1 MHLWFQALSRLRIP
15 QFSSLDDVFPSRLII
30 WRTENFSAARIIPVP
45 NDLAYQKIRHSNDP
59 KKSPRGVHVIYLHL
73 LLHLNNPSNNI
84 FDVILRLNVASTH
97 CCFWIST
104 YYIPH
109 IQRILM
115 WVNSRIQCKVITA
128 AFQFHV
134 LSQGFLRFL
143 WPMHLLPKIRNRY
156 LYSILQKTMLRMPM
170 PIETSSPQTSDKAKP
185 L

>member
-97 CCFWIST
+97 CCF
-104 YYIPH
+104 
-109 IQRILM
+109 
-115 WVNSRIQCKVITA
+115 
-128 AFQFHV
+128 
-134 LSQGFLRFL
+134 
-143 WPMHLLPKIRNRY
+143 
-156 LYSILQKTMLRMPM
+156 
-170 PIETSSPQTSDKAKP
+170 
-185 L
+185 